1 MTTTITGALGIDNI
15 KAATGATLQV
25 VSATDGNTSGSLVAT
40 TSTSYIATGLT
51 KTITPSSTSS
61 KIKIDASFL
70 TDVDTTGA
78 NIYFTVKR
86 GSTSLGGAANDA
98 NTGMALVN
106 NTRFLSGLSFSY
118 LDSPSTTS
126 ATTYELYIKSSS
138 GGTVRYRP
146 DESMSSLILTEIA
159 G

>member
-1 MTTTITGALGIDNI
+1 MTTTITGATGIDNI

-25 VSATDGNTSGSLVAT
+25 VSATHGNTSGSLVAT

-61 KIKIDASFL
+61 KIRIDASFL

-78 NIYFTVKR
+78 NVYFVIKR
-86 GSTSLGGAANDA
+86 GSTSLGGAANDS
-98 NTGMALVN
+98 NTGMVLVS

>member
-25 VSATDGNTSGSLVAT
+25 VSATDGNTSSSLVQT

-61 KIKIDASFL
+61 KIRIDASFL

>member
-25 VSATDGNTSGSLVAT
+25 LGHLHNSGSFVAT

-61 KIKIDASFL
+61 KIKIDVSFFA
-70 TDVDTTGA
+70 DVDTTGA
-78 NIYFTVKR
+78 GLYFTIKR
-86 GSTSLGGAANDA
+86 GSTSLGASTRDA
-98 NTGMALVN
+98 GTGLALVSN
-106 NTRFLSGLSFSY
+106 GRLLTGLSITY

-126 ATTYELYIKSSS
+126 ATTYSLHMKADS
-138 GGTVRYRP
+138 GTVRYRP
-146 DESMSSLILTEIA
+146 DETMCALILTEIA